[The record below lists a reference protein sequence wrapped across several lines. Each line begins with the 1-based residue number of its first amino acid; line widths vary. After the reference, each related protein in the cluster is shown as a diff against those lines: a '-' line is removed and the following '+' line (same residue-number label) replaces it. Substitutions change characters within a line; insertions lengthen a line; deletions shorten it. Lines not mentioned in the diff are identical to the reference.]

1 VTVPD
6 PETAERSAVRAI
18 VRVQLAPRV
27 RCGAF
32 EWRLRLI
39 PAVLSAASVTGAA
52 DYELWLECDGFAG
65 LGDALTQI
73 CGFPGVRVESTSLVL
88 HEVAGLRLRRPAV
101 ADGVTK
107 RRLRSM

>member
-1 VTVPD
+1 
-6 PETAERSAVRAI
+6 VRAI
-18 VRVQLAPRV
+18 VRVRLAPHE
-27 RCGAF
+27 RCDAF

-52 DYELWLECDGFAG
+52 DY

-73 CGFPGVRVESTSLVL
+73 CGFPGVAVESTSLVL
-88 HEVAGLRLRRPAV
+88 HEVTGLRRPAV

>member
-18 VRVQLAPRV
+18 VRVRLAPRV
-27 RCGAF
+27 RCRAF

-52 DYELWLECDGFAG
+52 DYELWLECDSFAG

-73 CGFPGVRVESTSLVL
+73 CGFPGVAVESTSLVL
-88 HEVAGLRLRRPAV
+88 HEVTGLRRPAV